1 MKHSVVSGG
10 MKYNL
15 MPHTII
21 AGLIL
26 LIYLVS
32 SFNFFTGMFTFI
44 IPSLFSIKLTLI
56 ALMFCFKNNVSL
68 AFRKNLMLNASLI
81 AITQIALLYIAAFF
95 TSLGIS
101 PYNLTPPG
109 VLINTIYF
117 STVLLG
123 KETSRTY
130 LIKSCPKKGISMGMA
145 LIALLYTFI
154 STPLA
159 KFTTLKASIET
170 VKFFG
175 SDFLPT
181 FAQNI
186 LATYLALLSGPA
198 ASLAY
203 LGILEAFEWLSPIL
217 PNPPWAIK
225 ALITTLT
232 PTIGFLMVTQT
243 VSPFTLMRYGIISR
257 EEAIRRPRKTKKT
270 LTIAIL
276 DGNSHN
282 RTNPHMGLNWT
293 TRVPAKHNCERKH
306 ETNNGCR
313 RHSHNNPN
321 NSRQN

>member
-1 MKHSVVSGG
+1 
-10 MKYNL
+10 
-15 MPHTII
+15 
-21 AGLIL
+21 
-26 LIYLVS
+26 
-32 SFNFFTGMFTFI
+32 
-44 IPSLFSIKLTLI
+44 
-56 ALMFCFKNNVSL
+56 
-68 AFRKNLMLNASLI
+68 MLNASLI